1 MAASPEYSSQ
11 MICLKYGL
19 KKHKIMKVKQ
29 SSLIFFAFFLFTFT
43 NLSAQEHAAGSMG
56 SSEHSFKHFRTGL
69 AMYHTYIRTETSGNK
84 KYLIV
89 PSLGL
94 DVEYWFNEKWGLGS
108 HNDLELISFEVEEA
122 GHMSIER
129 ESPLMLT
136 LDALWKP
143 YKGFVFLLGPGI
155 EFEKTDNLFV
165 VRGGIEYEIELKKMH
180 WDIAP
185 TIFYDRR
192 MDAYDTFSVG
202 IGIGKRF

>member
-1 MAASPEYSSQ
+1 
-11 MICLKYGL
+11 
-19 KKHKIMKVKQ
+19 
-29 SSLIFFAFFLFTFT
+29 
-43 NLSAQEHAAGSMG
+43 
-56 SSEHSFKHFRTGL
+56 
-69 AMYHTYIRTETSGNK
+69 MYHTYIRTETSGNK
-84 KYLIV
+84 NYLIV

-94 DVEYWFNEKWGLGS
+94 DVEYWFNGKWGLGS

-129 ESPLMLT
+129 ETPLMLT

-143 YKGFVFLLGPGI
+143 YKGFVFLFGPGV

-165 VRGGIEYEIELKKMH
+165 VRGGIEYEIELKKSH